1 MAEIRLNSEET
12 KEVIDYPFHKVLG
25 GLGDYM
31 DKLTVDEGEMEL
43 ENDKFIFTLSVK
55 RKIGS

>member
-12 KEVIDYPFHKVLG
+12 KEVIVYPFHKVLG

-31 DKLTVDEGEMEL
+31 DKLNVDEGEMEL